1 MARPNKNNA
10 EYFTHDADMR
20 NDIKVKALRRK
31 YGHTGYAVWNYIL
44 ETLTDTED
52 FEIDYSDVGKEL
64 LAADFDISVDELKDI
79 VGYACKVGLLQTDDE
94 GTTLYSEAHRRR
106 FSQLLERR
114 GKLSEAGKKG
124 MAKRW
129 SPDNNVITPLSEVI
143 TSDNKVKYS
152 KVKESKVKES
162 KVNKRAKALVA
173 CDEVAALWNATC
185 VSLPKAISL
194 NAERR
199 KKIETRA
206 QEIAASGRDPMETL
220 AEVFRIIE
228 RSDFLAGRVGKK
240 WKATFDW
247 IFQNGNNWAKVLEG
261 NYSDE
266 ASSRPVSAYDTRL
279 GAGERI
285 EDGRRT
291 YGTGKAS
298 IPMSAPPRPSEQ
310 YSWNAE
316 TQDWIIL

>member
-44 ETLTDTED
+44 ETLTDSED

-129 SPDNNVITPLSEVI
+129 SLDNNVITPLSEVI

-162 KVNKRAKALVA
+162 KVNNRAKALVA
-173 CDEVAALWNATC
+173 CDEVASLWNATC

-247 IFQNGNNWAKVLEG
+247 IFQNGNNWTKVLEG

>member
-1 MARPNKNNA
+1 MARPKRLSVDFFPHYVKGGRTLFIL
-10 EYFTHDADMR
+10 EERFG
-20 NDIKVKALRRK
+20 ND
-31 YGHTGYAVWNYIL
+31 GYAFWFKLLESLGERDGHFLDCNNEAEWSYFLARTHVNDKEAKELIDTLVRLGKVDPALWQEHRIIWVQRLVDNFSEIYRKRGMDL
-44 ETLTDTED
+44 PTKPTFEPQVTQDCEGFRRENPTTDPVPATETL
-52 FEIDYSDVGKEL
+52 
-64 LAADFDISVDELKDI
+64 
-79 VGYACKVGLLQTDDE
+79 Q
-94 GTTLYSEAHRRR
+94 
-106 FSQLLERR
+106 
-114 GKLSEAGKKG
+114 
-124 MAKRW
+124 
-129 SPDNNVITPLSEVI
+129 
-143 TSDNKVKYS
+143 S
-152 KVKESKVKES
+152 KVKESKVK
-162 KVNKRAKALVA
+162 KRAKALVA

-206 QEIAASGRDPMETL
+206 QEIAASGRDPKDTL

-228 RSDFLAGRVGKK
+228 RSDFLAGRIGKK

-247 IFQNGNNWAKVLEG
+247 IFQNGNNWVKVLEG

-266 ASSRPVSAYDTRL
+266 ANARPVSASGTRL

-285 EDGRRT
+285 EAGRRT
-291 YGTGKAS
+291 YGSGKAT

-316 TQDWIIL
+316 TQEWAIL